1 MRYLAQES
9 PTTTTIDIF
18 ARIGTIK
25 AGETI
30 IIIPRLAGNDSILGE
45 LRLIAQCE
53 FSAVDQVEAFRKQ
66 HPDGDYLDLIAHLVA
81 RGCME
86 IVSCG

>member
-1 MRYLAQES
+1 MRYLTQES
-9 PTTTTIDIF
+9 PTTAIDIF
-18 ARIGTIK
+18 ARIGTVK

-30 IIIPRLAGNDSILGE
+30 IFLAGNYSVLGE

-66 HPDGDYLDLIAHLVA
+66 HPDGNYLDLIAHLVA
-81 RGCME
+81 RECME
-86 IVSCG
+86 VVSCG